1 MARHGSQVAEVQE
14 MQRVQEAEQLGLELQ
29 GFSLGAVEVESV
41 ISLDLA
47 LVNTIRRNRFLA
59 AKAAL

>member
-1 MARHGSQVAEVQE
+1 MQE